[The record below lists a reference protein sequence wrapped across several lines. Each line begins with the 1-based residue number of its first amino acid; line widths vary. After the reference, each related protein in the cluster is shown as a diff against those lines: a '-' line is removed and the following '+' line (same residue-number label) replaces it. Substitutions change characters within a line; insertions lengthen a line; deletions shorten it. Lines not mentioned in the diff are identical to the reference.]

1 MQECPGSIY
10 IHWQWDGHRL
20 NSNHPR
26 WQRRPLQGSAGEPRQ
41 FPNDDGV
48 GRTGRCSAATADFN
62 FHTLNRVND
71 ENDSNR
77 KDRQTAEI
85 L

>member
-1 MQECPGSIY
+1 MF
-10 IHWQWDGHRL
+10 
-20 NSNHPR
+20 
-26 WQRRPLQGSAGEPRQ
+26 RR
-41 FPNDDGV
+41 
-48 GRTGRCSAATADFN
+48 TADFN
-62 FHTLNRVND
+62 FHILNGVND